1 MNPDD
6 TEETKMKTKMKVAV
20 CTLLCMTMACAA
32 ANAEGGTTNSTN
44 SGQRRRSVKTK
55 SNQAELSLR
64 MTPPFCVKVGSVAIR
79 LCMVYNESINKRRRD
94 KKQNGRE
101 QRSEAEEGVFFRKN

>member
-1 MNPDD
+1 
-6 TEETKMKTKMKVAV
+6 MKTKMKVAV

-32 ANAEGGTTNSTN
+32 ANAEGGITNSTN
-44 SGQRRRSVKTK
+44 SGRRRRSVKTK

-64 MTPPFCVKVGSVAIR
+64 MTPPFCVKVENVAIC

-94 KKQNGRE
+94 EKQNGRE
-101 QRSEAEEGVFFRKN
+101 QRSEAEEGTFFRKN